1 MPSKTHLHFFLQL
14 LAFPTQKSSK
24 RRIDIS
30 EHCTL
35 QSSVEQQRVGMER
48 LSNQEVEPFRAPV
61 DLALRFVEWK
71 VSVTNTD
78 TQQKIGG
85 ELKKQKLYKGDKT
98 NLLIP
103 EEVLQSQ
110 VFVPNHTLRDHVGPD
125 AECVTKVFEVDL
137 QGKSIGQTQ
146 LTG

>member
-1 MPSKTHLHFFLQL
+1 
-14 LAFPTQKSSK
+14 
-24 RRIDIS
+24 
-30 EHCTL
+30 
-35 QSSVEQQRVGMER
+35 MER